1 MSLPLSRVAVVT
13 GAAQGIGLAIALRL
27 ADDGFDVAVN
37 DIPSKVYE
45 LQRVIILIEAKGKR
59 ALAVPADVSVEEEV
73 EAMVAKVVEELGSV
87 DVVRITLC
95 DCEYLT

>member
-87 DVVRITLC
+87 DVVRITLY